1 MDQSMSTVSGEII
14 LQQLAWRYATK
25 EFDPTK
31 KISAE
36 LWTTLETAIIHSP
49 SSYGLQP
56 WKFVVVTDQAVKDQ
70 LPAAAWGQNQP
81 KDCSHY
87 VVIAA
92 RKTTDAEYVEKLVQA
107 TAATRSISPA
117 SLDGLRQA
125 ILGKTSGMKDG
136 HLEWNSRQC
145 YIALGFL
152 LETAALLE
160 IDACPMEGIIRD
172 RMDDVLGLTGSDY
185 TATVACALGYRSAGD
200 KYASAKKV
208 RYSAA
213 DLIKRI

>member
-1 MDQSMSTVSGEII
+1 MDQTMSTVSGEVI

-31 KISAE
+31 KISADH
-36 LWTTLETAIIHSP
+36 WKTLETAIIHAP

-56 WKFVVVTDQAVKDQ
+56 WKFVVITDQAVKDQ
-70 LPAAAWGQNQP
+70 LPAAAWGQSQP

-92 RKTTDAEYVEKLVQA
+92 RKTTDPDFVQKLVDA
-107 TAATRSISPA
+107 TAAARGVSSA
-117 SLDGLRQA
+117 SLDGFHQA

-136 HLEWNSRQC
+136 HQEWNSRQC

-152 LETAALLE
+152 LETAALLG

-172 RMDDVLGLTGSDY
+172 RMDEVLGLTGSDY
-185 TATVACALGYRSAGD
+185 TATVACALGYRSSQD
-200 KYASAKKV
+200 KYAAAKKV
-208 RYSAA
+208 RYS
-213 DLIKRI
+213 DSDVIKRI